1 MKNNFLISY
10 KVKMAYRVNT
20 VIYSLK
26 QFPLIGKIIPDGLY
40 GNDGLKVLG
49 YIISFGYELFS
60 MLAGKIIYIFLM
72 LYLPL
77 TMMNS
82 INVGSILNVFLC
94 LSIIG
99 GILNNYIFDVSND
112 KYYLMIIM
120 KMNVKKYTLSNYIF
134 YLIKLIF
141 GFLIVNSVFFILL
154 NMNIIYAFLITIFI
168 YTVKI
173 NITAYLLNLYKKD
186 LNIELSN
193 KFRIIKWLVISLL
206 FIFAYILPLLNIS
219 LPIILYLLV
228 VLISFVLSIYSLRY
242 IFKYDNYYQ
251 IYHKILKQN
260 DMNDLKNSQLEDDKN
275 AALNIISNNN
285 YNSNKKGYAYFND
298 LFMKRHSKVLYKFA
312 KNTTY
317 VIIGVIL
324 LTLFIVLI
332 NSDLRKII
340 NQQIIYILPILLFL
354 MYFLNTGQRV
364 AKIMFMNCDAA
375 MLTFSFYRRRE
386 VILSLFKERLKSI
399 VGMNLIPSLILSFG
413 LDLILYVSGG
423 STYIF
428 NYVLIFLA
436 VNAMSVFFS
445 VHNLVI
451 YYLLQPYNSSSDIKG
466 SAYRFV
472 SVITYYVCFYVNQ
485 LHISVYSF
493 GIVMTLFSI
502 TYVVISLILVYKFAY
517 KTFKIRA

>member
-1 MKNNFLISY
+1 
-10 KVKMAYRVNT
+10 
-20 VIYSLK
+20 
-26 QFPLIGKIIPDGLY
+26 
-40 GNDGLKVLG
+40 
-49 YIISFGYELFS
+49 
-60 MLAGKIIYIFLM
+60 
-72 LYLPL
+72 
-77 TMMNS
+77 
-82 INVGSILNVFLC
+82 
-94 LSIIG
+94 
-99 GILNNYIFDVSND
+99 
-112 KYYLMIIM
+112 
-120 KMNVKKYTLSNYIF
+120 
-134 YLIKLIF
+134 
-141 GFLIVNSVFFILL
+141 
-154 NMNIIYAFLITIFI
+154 
-168 YTVKI
+168 
-173 NITAYLLNLYKKD
+173 
-186 LNIELSN
+186 
-193 KFRIIKWLVISLL
+193 
-206 FIFAYILPLLNIS
+206 
-219 LPIILYLLV
+219 
-228 VLISFVLSIYSLRY
+228 
-242 IFKYDNYYQ
+242 
-251 IYHKILKQN
+251 
-260 DMNDLKNSQLEDDKN
+260 
-275 AALNIISNNN
+275 
-285 YNSNKKGYAYFND
+285 
-298 LFMKRHSKVLYKFA
+298 MKRHSKVLYKFA

-317 VIIGVIL
+317 VIIGVMI

-375 MLTFSFYRRRE
+375 MLTFSFYRRRD

-445 VHNLVI
+445 VHNLII